1 MKEWV
6 SKLINS
12 GDEVSSK
19 RLVAILGSL
28 VLMGLLVANSFV
40 ELNPSAELVYAV
52 LILTSSAFGFS
63 SIEKIKK
70 NG

>member
-1 MKEWV
+1 MKEWIN
-6 SKLINS
+6 KLIS
-12 GDEVSSK
+12 TGDEVSSK
-19 RLVAILGSL
+19 RVVAILGSL
-28 VLMGLLVANSFV
+28 VLMGLLIANSFV
-40 ELNPSAELVYAV
+40 DMNPSAELVYAV

>member
-1 MKEWV
+1 MNWIT
-6 SKLINS
+6 KLLS
-12 GDEVSSK
+12 DGDEVSSK
-19 RLVAILGSL
+19 RVVAIAGSV
-28 VLMGLLVANSFV
+28 VLMALLVANSFV
-40 ELNPSAELVYAV
+40 DMNPSAELVYAV

>member
-1 MKEWV
+1 MNWIT
-6 SKLINS
+6 KLLS
-12 GDEVSSK
+12 DGDEVSSK
-19 RLVAILGSL
+19 RVVAIAGSV
-28 VLMGLLVANSFV
+28 VLMALLVANSFV
-40 ELNPSAELVYAV
+40 EMSPSSELVYAV